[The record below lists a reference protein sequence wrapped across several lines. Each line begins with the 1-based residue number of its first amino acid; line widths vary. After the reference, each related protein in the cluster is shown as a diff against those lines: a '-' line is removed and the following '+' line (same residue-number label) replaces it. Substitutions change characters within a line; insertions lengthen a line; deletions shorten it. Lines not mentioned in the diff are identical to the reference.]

1 MDAELNLIYWPE
13 HIVYL
18 FGFLLSFG
26 ANVCGSR
33 ISEYQKS
40 RDRGVSILD
49 GTEIELAVQSFIKFH
64 CFLPLIKVLL
74 GSKRRPRIFLDIY
87 ILVI

>member
-1 MDAELNLIYWPE
+1 MDAELDLIYWPE

-40 RDRGVSILD
+40 RDRGVSIL
-49 GTEIELAVQSFIKFH
+49 EIELAVQSFIKFH